1 MSIEEILDD
10 MEQLLEKAGS
20 VPFAQH
26 KAIIDGERLAE
37 LINDIRL
44 NLPQEIKHAK
54 MVAFDRDRIIKEA
67 EAKAEQVVRQA
78 EERAKVLCSEE
89 EIFRLAK
96 TRATEAVTKAKNECD
111 AQRAQANAD
120 LAKARAESEAIKQAT
135 DTYIVNRFK
144 DAEAYYTNAL
154 KDVQDRKA
162 KLEKLKRRGKKQ
174 DGEQPAAAKSEQ
186 PKAEQDSKQS

>member
-67 EAKAEQVVRQA
+67 EAKAELDAIIDEMKEVCAMLHLAFVPMS
-78 EERAKVLCSEE
+78 LCLPE
-89 EIFRLAK
+89 
-96 TRATEAVTKAKNECD
+96 ATYRPSLSHGF
-111 AQRAQANAD
+111 Q
-120 LAKARAESEAIKQAT
+120 
-135 DTYIVNRFK
+135 
-144 DAEAYYTNAL
+144 
-154 KDVQDRKA
+154 
-162 KLEKLKRRGKKQ
+162 
-174 DGEQPAAAKSEQ
+174 
-186 PKAEQDSKQS
+186 

>member
-67 EAKAEQVVRQA
+67 EAKAEQIVRQA
-78 EERAKVLCSEE
+78 EDRAKVIVSEE
-89 EIFRLAK
+89 AIVREAK
-96 TRATEAVTKAKNECD
+96 NRAVEAVTKAKADCD
-111 AQRAQANAD
+111 ELRAQANAD
-120 LAKARAESEAIKQAT
+120 VSKIRAESEAIKQAT

-162 KLEKLKRRGKKQ
+162 KLKKLKRRVKKPE
-174 DGEQPAAAKSEQ
+174 GEQAARPEQ
-186 PKAEQDSKQS
+186 PRTDAENKQS